1 MKIEIKS
8 WISGSVL
15 FEGDFSCLAEAVS
28 AAVKKFTNLSRANLS
43 GADLSCANL
52 SGADL
57 SCANLS
63 RANLSGADLSR
74 ANLSGADLSRANLSG
89 ANLSGADLSCA
100 NLYGAD
106 LSCANLSGANL
117 YGANL
122 YGANLYA
129 YASVCFKGHGE
140 CGRQLTALIQ
150 KEGDPI
156 KLWCGCFCGSVDELR
171 KYIANGDPLLAKT
184 RTLALDTVLVLLA
197 AQNEKGTT

>member
-28 AAVKKFTNLSRANLS
+28 AAVKKFTNLSGADLSRADLSRANLSRANLSGADLSRANLS

-63 RANLSGADLSR
+63 GADLSR
-74 ANLSGADLSRANLSG
+74 ANLSGADLS
-89 ANLSGADLSCA
+89 C
-100 NLYGAD
+100 
-106 LSCANLSGANL
+106 
-117 YGANL
+117 ANL